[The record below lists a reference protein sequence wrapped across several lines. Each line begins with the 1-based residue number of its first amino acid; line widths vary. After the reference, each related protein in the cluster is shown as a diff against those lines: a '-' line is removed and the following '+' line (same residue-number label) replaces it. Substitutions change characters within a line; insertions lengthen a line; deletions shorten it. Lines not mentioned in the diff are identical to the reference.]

1 MFLETDNL
9 ILNYFNILIVVD
21 DDAEVDPLV
30 DELDEAVADAVED
43 EVDEP

>member
-1 MFLETDNL
+1 MYLETDNL
-9 ILNYFNILIVVD
+9 IVNYFNILIVVD

-30 DELDEAVADAVED
+30 DELDEAVPDAVED